1 LSGTRPL
8 CFGLFQTVVDDL
20 SFQWQSV
27 DAFSN
32 SGHPCLNPY
41 VGTIGAEDFVGN

>member
-41 VGTIGAEDFVGN
+41 VLPL